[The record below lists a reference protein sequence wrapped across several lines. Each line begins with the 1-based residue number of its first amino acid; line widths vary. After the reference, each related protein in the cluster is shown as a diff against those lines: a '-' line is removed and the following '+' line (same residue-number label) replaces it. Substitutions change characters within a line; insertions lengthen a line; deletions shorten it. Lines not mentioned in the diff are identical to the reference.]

1 MDVRVIRYD
10 HPDARKL
17 DEEVQVEY
25 AERYDGVGDLTHMD
39 AAHFDPPHGL
49 YLIVYDTDGTPV
61 ASGGWRSQER
71 SDEGYEDGDAEIKRM
86 FVVRAARGRGL
97 ARRILAALEDSAREA
112 GRLRMVLET
121 GTEQPEAIALYTS
134 SGYTPVTKFGF
145 YRFEES
151 SRCYG
156 KLLTD
161 ATDATGTAGAAS
173 LTDGFTDGLTDTAR
187 KMPSVRP

>member
-1 MDVRVIRYD
+1 MDVRRIRYD

-17 DEEVQVEY
+17 DEEVQAEY
-25 AERYDGVGDLTHMD
+25 AERYGEGDLTPMD
-39 AAHFDPPHGL
+39 AAHFDPPRGL

-71 SDEGYEDGDAEIKRM
+71 SEEGYEDGDAEIKRM

-112 GRLRMVLET
+112 GRVRMVLET

-134 SGYTPVTKFGF
+134 SGYAPVTKFGL

-151 SRCYG
+151 SRCYA
-156 KLLTD
+156 KPLTD
-161 ATDATGTAGAAS
+161 ATSAADLTGA
-173 LTDGFTDGLTDTAR
+173 
-187 KMPSVRP
+187 PVRPSAPRP

>member
-25 AERYDGVGDLTHMD
+25 AERYGDGDLTHMD

-112 GRLRMVLET
+112 GRVRMVLET

-134 SGYTPVTKFGF
+134 SGYAPVTKFGF
-145 YRFEES
+145 YRFEET
-151 SRCYG
+151 SRCYA

-161 ATDATGTAGAAS
+161 ATDATATTATTA
-173 LTDGFTDGLTDTAR
+173 TTDGLTGA
-187 KMPSVRP
+187 PASP